1 MRILLTEEK
10 VNIPEGC
17 IVTEKNKILT
27 VSGPKGTE
35 TLDISH
41 MLLSVDIE
49 EDALYVRLWSARRK
63 ETPIVRTCASLI
75 NNLVVGCTKGFLY
88 KVKAIYKH
96 FPITMLIEDAGKTV
110 IIKNFLGSKCDRVIK
125 MRGSAIAKLGQ
136 EKDYLHIEGPNMQT
150 VSQSAANICQKC
162 VPKNKDLRVFLDGTF
177 VVSKGTI
184 DQ

>member
-17 IVTEKNKILT
+17 TVEEKNKSII

-49 EDALYVRLWSARRK
+49 DDALYVRLWSARRK
-63 ETPIVRTCASLI
+63 ETPIVKTCASLI
-75 NNLVVGCTKGFLY
+75 NNLIIGCTKGFSY
-88 KVKAIYKH
+88 KMKAIYKH
-96 FPITMLIEDAGKTV
+96 FPITVLVEDAGKKV
-110 IIKNFLGSKCDRVIK
+110 IIKNFLGSKCDRVIR
-125 MRGSAIAKLGQ
+125 MRGSAVARLSG
-136 EKDYLHIEGPNMQT
+136 EKDYFLIEGPNIQT
-150 VSQSAANICQKC
+150 VSQSAANISQKC
-162 VPKNKDLRVFLDGTF
+162 IPKNKDLRVFLDGTF

>member
-17 IVTEKNKILT
+17 VVTEKNKIIT
-27 VSGPKGTE
+27 VTGAKGTE
-35 TLDISH
+35 SLDISH
-41 MLLSVDIE
+41 MLLTIDIE
-49 EDALYVRLWSARRK
+49 ESVLYVRLWSARRK

-75 NNLVVGCTKGFLY
+75 NNLIIGCTQGFSY
-88 KVKAIYKH
+88 KMKAIYKH
-96 FPITMLIEDAGKTV
+96 FPITILVEEAGKKV

-125 MRGSAIAKLGQ
+125 MRGSAVARLSS
-136 EKDYLHIEGPNMQT
+136 EKDYFHVEGPNIQS
-150 VSQSAANICQKC
+150 VSQSAANISQKC
-162 VPKNKDLRVFLDGTF
+162 IPKNKDLRVFLDGTF